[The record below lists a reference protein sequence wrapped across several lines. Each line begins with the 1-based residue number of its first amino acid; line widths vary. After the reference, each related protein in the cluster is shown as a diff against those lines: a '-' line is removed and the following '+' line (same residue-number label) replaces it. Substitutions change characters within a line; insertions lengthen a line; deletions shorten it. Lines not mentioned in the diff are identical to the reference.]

1 MNVVTAGVYLTIGD
15 RFLFVFGPNPAG
27 DRLAIV
33 RVGGHREP
41 GETAWECAAR
51 EALEETGLTI
61 EALPV
66 GATLSGSLE
75 PCAWEEPGPRPLLV
89 LPRESG
95 VTVMFVARAAGAPSP
110 CSEVRGLLLVSR
122 AEVLALSERPTTLQ
136 EFLDA
141 GGQAW
146 MRKPYPPEMVL
157 EPALQFRL
165 LARLLADG
173 HPDLMAKE

>member
-1 MNVVTAGVYLTIGD
+1 MNVVTAGVYLTIGE

-66 GATLSGSLE
+66 STG
-75 PCAWEEPGPRPLLV
+75 PDWHEPGPRPLLV
-89 LPRESG
+89 LPRDTG
-95 VTVMFVARAAGAPSP
+95 VTVMFLARAEGAPQP
-110 CSEVRGLLLVSR
+110 CSEVQGLLLLSR
-122 AEVLALSERPTTLQ
+122 EEILALCAQPTTLQ
-136 EFLDA
+136 AFLDA

-146 MRKPYPPEMVL
+146 MRRPYPPEMIL
-157 EPALQFRL
+157 EPVLQCRL
-165 LARLLADG
+165 LARLLADR
-173 HPDLMAKE
+173 HLT